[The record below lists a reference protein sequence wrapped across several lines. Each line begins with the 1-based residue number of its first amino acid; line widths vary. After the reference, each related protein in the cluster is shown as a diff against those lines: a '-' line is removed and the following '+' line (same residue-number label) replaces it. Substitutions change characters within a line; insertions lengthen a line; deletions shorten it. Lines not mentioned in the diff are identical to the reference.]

1 VLKIIRDFLKVN
13 FLPCKVYLKTI
24 ISKKN
29 IMSDSLKQKIQEDMK
44 SAMRAKEKQR
54 LGAIRLILAAIKQ
67 REVDERISLDD
78 AQVIAALDKML
89 KQRRDSLEHY
99 EQADRQDLVEQE
111 RFEIKLIQ
119 EYLPQPL
126 SEAELTDLIETAIKE
141 INAVSIKELGKVM
154 ASLKPKV
161 QGRADMKAL
170 SAKVKQRLS

>member
-1 VLKIIRDFLKVN
+1 
-13 FLPCKVYLKTI
+13 
-24 ISKKN
+24 
-29 IMSDSLKQKIQEDMK
+29 MK